1 MPLHA
6 LRAALIATALLSSP
20 PALAQDRSADGNLV
34 VEDAWARATPGTA
47 APGAAYFTL
56 RNLGDAPARLT
67 DLRSGVAGTV
77 TIHETE
83 IDGQGIARMTAVPE
97 VVIAPGEALTLEP
110 GGLHAMLTGLSEP
123 LVEGET
129 LSLTLGFDGGEEL
142 SIDVPV
148 LGFGARGSEG

>member
-20 PALAQDRSADGNLV
+20 PALAQDRSADGGLV

-56 RNLGDAPARLT
+56 RNLGDAPVRLI
-67 DLRSGVAGTV
+67 DIRSEVAGTV

-83 IDGQGIARMTAVPE
+83 IDAQGIARMTAVPE
-97 VVIAPGEALTLEP
+97 AVIAPGEALTLAP
-110 GGLHAMLTGLSEP
+110 GGLHAMLTELAEP

-129 LSLTLGFDGGEEL
+129 LPLRLGFDGGEDL

-148 LGFGARGSEG
+148 LGFGARGPEG